1 MIALDAV
8 RPLNQIPKKTV
19 KPMKMQTGGEAI
31 QDLAEGPPE
40 DLNPLPRFEG
50 FEPGPSQFYLEEEE
64 TVIPSEPEMYSNPR
78 ELTGEYFPKPT
89 IPGPIPS
96 EPDVVQAPAMDRAT
110 EGTVVDKEFYYM
122 PNIFPQTVYPRDPDP
137 GIFGMPPQYMPQQQ
151 GGIPQL
157 LNTGLQNNG
166 IMDIVEKLKI
176 TKPLYDI

>member
-8 RPLNQIPKKTV
+8 TPLSAIPQKK
-19 KPMKMQTGGEAI
+19 KPVKMQTGGDPIEK
-31 QDLAEGPPE
+31 LAEGPPE
-40 DLNPLPRFEG
+40 DINTLPRFEG
-50 FEPGPSQFYLEEEE
+50 FEPGPNQFELRTEEE
-64 TVIPSEPEMYSNPR
+64 VISSEPEVYTNPR
-78 ELTGEYFPKPT
+78 ELMGEYFPMPT

-110 EGTVVDKEFYYM
+110 EGTVMDKEFYYM
-122 PNIFPQTVYPRDPDP
+122 PNIFPQAVYPRDPDP
-137 GIFGMPPQYMPQQQ
+137 GIFVRPPQNMPQQ

-176 TKPLYDI
+176 TKPQYDI

>member
-8 RPLNQIPKKTV
+8 TPFECNTSKEKTC
-19 KPMKMQTGGEAI
+19 KRCKQGGDPIAK
-31 QDLAEGPPE
+31 LAEGPPE
-40 DLNPLPRFEG
+40 DINTLPRFEG
-50 FEPGPSQFYLEEEE
+50 FEPGPSQFELRTEEQ
-64 TVIPSEPEMYSNPR
+64 VISSEPEVYTNPR
-78 ELTGEYFPKPT
+78 ELMGEYFPMPT

-122 PNIFPQTVYPRDPDP
+122 PNIFPQAVYPRDPDP
-137 GIFGMPPQYMPQQQ
+137 GIFVRPPQNMPQQ

-176 TKPLYDI
+176 TKPQYDI